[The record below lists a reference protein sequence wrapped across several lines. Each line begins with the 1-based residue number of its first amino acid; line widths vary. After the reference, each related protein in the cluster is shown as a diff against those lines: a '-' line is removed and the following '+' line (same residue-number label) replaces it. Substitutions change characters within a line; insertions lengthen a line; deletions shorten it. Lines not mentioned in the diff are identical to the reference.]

1 MFRFALNRALT
12 AIPTLLIVTLM
23 VFGIQRSLP
32 GDPATILAGEQKDPE
47 VIAFLRERYR
57 LDDPVPVQYLAWL
70 GQVARGDLGT
80 SLRTNQPVSELILEK
95 LPVTIEL
102 ALLSLLVAVAIA
114 IPAGVVAAV
123 RKGSLADHSATVF
136 ALSGL
141 SVPNF
146 WLGIMLIL
154 FFSVQLRWLPASG
167 FVPLLEDPI
176 ENLRRMLM
184 PAFVLGTG
192 LAAVLMRQMRSSM
205 LEVLQQDFVRT
216 AHAKGARGIVVI
228 VRHAMRNALLPVVTV
243 LGLQLGALLSG
254 AVLTEQVFTI
264 PGFGKLVVD
273 AVFNRDYAV
282 VQGVVL
288 FTAAAYIAIN
298 LVVDVLY
305 AVLNPKIAFL
315 GRG

>member
-1 MFRFALNRALT
+1 MLRFALNRALT
-12 AIPTLLIVTLM
+12 ALPTLLIVTLM
-23 VFGIQRSLP
+23 VFGIQRALP
-32 GDPATILAGEQKDPE
+32 GDPATILAGEQQDPE
-47 VIAFLRERYR
+47 VIAYLRERYR

-80 SLRTNQPVSELILEK
+80 SLRTNQPVAQLILEK
-95 LPVTIEL
+95 LPVTVQL
-102 ALLSLLVAVAIA
+102 ALLSLLVALVIA
-114 IPAGVVAAV
+114 IPAGVVAAL
-123 RKGSLADHSATVF
+123 RKGSAADVGATVV

-141 SVPNF
+141 SLPNF

-154 FFSVQLRWLPASG
+154 LFSVQLKWLPASG
-167 FVPLLEDPI
+167 YVPFLEDPV

-216 AHAKGARGIVVI
+216 ARAKGARGWAVV

-288 FTAAAYIAIN
+288 VTATAYIAIN
-298 LVVDVLY
+298 LLVDVAY
-305 AVLNPKIAFL
+305 AWLNPKIAFL